1 MANRLCSVKL
11 GAFGY
16 QQFVS
21 NAWLALLFLMPSTS
35 AVAQKFHFGVK
46 GGVPLTEY
54 FESGPGPRTGRFTE
68 FSSATRRYTVGPS
81 FELRLNDLVGFEV
94 DALYKRLGYSG
105 RSFCGLRCQ
114 PQLPCQTCLPIVG
127 ISTFED
133 VKGNSWDFPM
143 MAKFRFGQ
151 RLHPY
156 LAGGF
161 VLRRLGSLNVRGVNT
176 SQELQSGRIINTPFT
191 SVRSGDTFVGL
202 SVGAGIEFGLGR
214 LRLLPELRYTGWTQN
229 GDPRFEPNQA
239 EVLLGISF

>member
-1 MANRLCSVKL
+1 MVNRLCSVKL
-11 GAFGY
+11 GTLGNIPFA
-16 QQFVS
+16 
-21 NAWLALLFLMPSTS
+21 AHLWLFLLFLTPSTS
-35 AVAQKFHFGVK
+35 AVAQEFHFGVK
-46 GGVPLTEY
+46 GGVPLTDY
-54 FESGPGPRTGRFTE
+54 FESGPGPRSGRFAD
-68 FSSATRRYTVGPS
+68 FSSPTRRYTVGPS
-81 FELRLNDLVGFEV
+81 FELRLNDRVGIEV
-94 DALYKRLGYSG
+94 DALYKRIGYSG

-114 PQLPCQTCLPIVG
+114 PQLPCQTCLPIRG

-161 VLRRLGSLNVRGVNT
+161 VLRRVGSLDVRGVNT

-191 SVRSGDTFVGL
+191 SGLPSDTLAGL
-202 SVGAGIEFGLGR
+202 TVAAGIEFGISR
-214 LRLLPELRYTGWTQN
+214 LRLLPEFRYTGWTQN

-239 EVLLGISF
+239 EFLLGILF